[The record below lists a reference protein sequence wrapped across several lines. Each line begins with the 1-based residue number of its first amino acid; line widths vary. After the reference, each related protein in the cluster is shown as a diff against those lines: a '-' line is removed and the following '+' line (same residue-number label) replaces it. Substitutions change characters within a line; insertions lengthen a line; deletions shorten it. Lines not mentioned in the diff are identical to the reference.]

1 MGDHKGIAI
10 GWIAG
15 GCVVV
20 VVIRVIRAVIPLPV
34 KPALF
39 EAFGA
44 NPESRAIPEQEFDAI
59 AGALAKDKDMAAGR
73 ILLEL
78 LGDDSVE
85 SVEAFSNIGKSGGDK
100 HPGGGA

>member
-1 MGDHKGIAI
+1 MRDHKGIAI

-15 GCVVV
+15 GWVVV
-20 VVIRVIRAVIPLPV
+20 VTLVIRAVIPLPV

-44 NPESRAIPEQEFDAI
+44 NPESGAIPEQEFDAI
-59 AGALAKDKDMAAGR
+59 AGPVAKDKDMTAGR

-85 SVEAFSNIGKSGGDK
+85 SVEAFSHVGKSGCDK